1 MDPRA
6 ASHVLAQIATL
17 LELHGEPPERV
28 RAFQGA
34 ARAVGALSAEDL
46 HAAVA
51 GPPSP
56 AAALPEGH
64 TAETVS
70 VLRDLVETNS
80 ALLLEV
86 LQEETPEGLLEM
98 LRVPG
103 LGPARIRLIHDGL
116 HIETLQELESAA
128 ADGRLAE
135 LPRFG
140 EKTAERI
147 RLGIASLRDAG
158 AFVLHE
164 HGAAE
169 AERLRALVAEHPDVL
184 DVAIAGSVRRSCEVV
199 RDVDLVA
206 SVRGTPSVVAAALAQ
221 LDGVR
226 EVMGGGGRI
235 VTLRFA
241 NGTRLDLAC
250 VRPEQFALALWRAT
264 GSEAHVRLVTEH
276 AASLG
281 YTFVGDE
288 LRDASGAPC
297 AISTE
302 ADLYRTLGLAP
313 IAPELRE
320 GTDEVAAAAAGTL
333 PVLVTEPDLAGAMH
347 CHSQYSD
354 GGATVADMAEA
365 ARARGWR
372 YLGVSDHSQSNTYAG
387 GLSRDAIRRQ
397 HDEIDA
403 LNADFAARGV
413 EFRVLKG
420 IEADILPCGRVD
432 YDTAVLDSF
441 DFVIASVHT
450 RYGMNERQMTDRVL
464 KALEDPHLTVL
475 GHPTG
480 RLLLTREPFAID
492 MGEVIARAGELGVA
506 VELNADP
513 HRLDID
519 WRLCRLA
526 RRHGTFVSI
535 GPDAHSPQGLD
546 HVTLGVGIARKGWL
560 SPAQVLNTRSA
571 EAVMAFARARREGLH
586 PAEVIA
592 AYDSATARCDVP
604 ADGVP
609 ADGVSAA

>member
-6 ASHVLAQIATL
+6 AAHVLTQIATL
-17 LELHGEPPERV
+17 LELHGQPPLRV
-28 RAFQGA
+28 RGFQAA
-34 ARAVGALSAEDL
+34 ARTVATLPEPQL
-46 HAAVA
+46 RAAVA
-51 GPPSP
+51 TGSADALEGVSP
-56 AAALPEGH
+56 EALD
-64 TAETVS
+64 VI
-70 VLRDLVETNS
+70 RDLVETNS
-80 ALLLEV
+80 ALLLET

-116 HIETLQELESAA
+116 HIETLQELEAA
-128 ADGRLAE
+128 VADGRLAG

-140 EKTAERI
+140 DKTAERI
-147 RLGIASLRDAG
+147 GLGIASLRDAG

-169 AERLRALVAEHPDVL
+169 AERLRALIAAHADVL
-184 DVAIAGSVRRSCEVV
+184 DVAVAGSVRRRCEVV

-206 SVRGTPSVVAAALAQ
+206 AVRGSPSVVAAALSHSE
-221 LDGVR
+221 GVR
-226 EVMGGGGRI
+226 EVIGGGGRT

-264 GSEAHVRLVTEH
+264 GSDAHVRAVTEY
-276 AASLG
+276 AASRGFTL
-281 YTFVGDE
+281 TGDE
-288 LRDASGAPC
+288 LRDPQGALCPV
-297 AISTE
+297 STE
-302 ADLYRTLGLAP
+302 ADLYRHLGLAP
-313 IAPELRE
+313 IVPELRE
-320 GTDEVAAAAAGTL
+320 GTDELVAAANDTL
-333 PVLVTEPDLAGAMH
+333 PALITEPDLRGALH

-354 GGATVADMAEA
+354 GGATIAEMAA
-365 ARARGWR
+365 AALARGWR

-387 GLSRDAIRRQ
+387 GLSRDAILRQ

-403 LNADFAARGV
+403 INASFAEQGVDFK
-413 EFRVLKG
+413 VLKG

-432 YDTAVLDSF
+432 YDKAVLDSF

-464 KALEDPHLTVL
+464 KALDDPHLTVL

-492 MGEVIARAGELGVA
+492 MGEVIARAGEVGVA

-519 WRLCRLA
+519 WRLCRIA
-526 RRHGTFVSI
+526 RHHGTMVSI

-546 HVTLGVGIARKGWL
+546 HITLGIGTARKGWL
-560 SPAQVLNTRSA
+560 SALNVLNTRSA
-571 EAVMAFARARREGLH
+571 DAVLAFARARREGRR
-586 PAEVIA
+586 PADVLAEFDAV
-592 AYDSATARCDVP
+592 TARCDVP
-604 ADGVP
+604 PVRAVG
-609 ADGVSAA
+609 